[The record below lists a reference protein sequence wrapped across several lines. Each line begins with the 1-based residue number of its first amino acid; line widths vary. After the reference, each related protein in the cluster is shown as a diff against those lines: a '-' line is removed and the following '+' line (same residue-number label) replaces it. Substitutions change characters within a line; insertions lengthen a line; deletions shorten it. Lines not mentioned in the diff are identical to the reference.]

1 MHASLEAWN
10 KHIYRNESIIVD
22 LFHGQFKSTLNCSIC
37 KRISITFDP
46 FMMVSV
52 PIPST
57 KYLTLEIYYIQ
68 YSLDKDGKY
77 DNFRFPVKL
86 KETDRVW
93 DLRQKIE
100 KMYGIEKSSTLI
112 THVQDNMLKRIYN
125 CSTTIKEVSSQ
136 NGVILMFETP
146 SELKP

>member
-1 MHASLEAWN
+1 
-10 KHIYRNESIIVD
+10 
-22 LFHGQFKSTLNCSIC
+22 
-37 KRISITFDP
+37 
-46 FMMVSV
+46 MMVSV

-77 DNFRFPVKL
+77 NNFRFPVKL